1 MHRTS
6 RSYSFLIG
14 VSLQLWIG
22 YMPSRAAEVASVRQ
36 LEQAVFHR
44 VSGSA
49 GKGACLGTGKA
60 GSWNDRYIG
69 SPTVV
74 YDGTTYW
81 MWFTGGQLT
90 TDAPVSYTHLTLPT
104 ILLV

>member
-44 VSGSA
+44 VGGSA

-74 YDGTTYW
+74 YDGRT
-81 MWFTGGQLT
+81 
-90 TDAPVSYTHLTLPT
+90 
-104 ILLV
+104 